1 MFVGMTLRVLLV
13 LASLFTVA
21 CTAEKQK
28 PSGPLKVG
36 DAAPLVSG
44 TADNGKTL
52 SLGDVYAKQAYT
64 LVYFYPKAGTSG
76 CTAQG
81 CSLRDAYE
89 DLIANG
95 VAVVGVSTDSVA
107 AQKAFKD
114 ANHFPFP
121 LIADTDQK
129 VMQAFGVGTYP
140 GSNAAQRQAF
150 LIKEGKV
157 VWLDQTASTDR
168 QAADVLKVIAGS

>member
-1 MFVGMTLRVLLV
+1 MKFRFLLV
-13 LASLFTVA
+13 LVSLFTVA

-28 PSGPLKVG
+28 EAGPLQVG
-36 DAAPLVSG
+36 DAAPLVSAV
-44 TADNGKTL
+44 ADNGKTL
-52 SLGDVYAKQAYT
+52 VLGDVYARQAYT

-89 DLIANG
+89 DLVARG
-95 VAVVGVSTDSVA
+95 VAVIGVSTDSVA
-107 AQKAFKD
+107 AQRLFKE

-140 GSNAAQRQAF
+140 GSNHAQRQAF

-157 VWLDQTASTDR
+157 VWLDQTASTSR
-168 QAADVLKVIAGS
+168 QATDVLKVIAGSQ

>member
-1 MFVGMTLRVLLV
+1 MKFRFLLV
-13 LASLFTVA
+13 LLSLFTISCSA
-21 CTAEKQK
+21 QK
-28 PSGPLKVG
+28 EPLKVG
-36 DAAPLVSG
+36 DAAPSVSG
-44 TADNGKTL
+44 ITESGATL
-52 SLGDVYAKQAYT
+52 NLAEVYQQQAYT

-89 DLIANG
+89 DLLAKG
-95 VAVVGVSTDSVA
+95 VKVIGVSTDTVA
-107 AQKAFKD
+107 AQKAFKE

-129 VMQAFGVGTYP
+129 VMQAFGVPTYP

-150 LIKEGKV
+150 LIKGDKV
-157 VWLDQTASTDR
+157 VWLDKTASTSR
-168 QAADVLKVIAGS
+168 QAVDVLSVINGQ